1 MNIIDTIANGSF
13 IPEEY
18 VWESIIKPC
27 VDKRIPI
34 LVFINVP
41 NVKFVNRVISVITKI
56 SQEKFR
62 SGNLSAEEWIHFDE
76 EISKVYDAPLYVNDI
91 EVKSIEDC
99 KSSVNSDLILKE
111 KIKYVLFDSLPE
123 NIDKLE
129 LIRWGEDL
137 GTGVYFT
144 RLTLG

>member
-1 MNIIDTIANGSF
+1 MIDTIVNGSF
-13 IPEEY
+13 ILEEY

-111 KIKYVLFDSLPE
+111 KIKYVLFDALPE
-123 NIDKLE
+123 NTAKLE
-129 LIRWGEDL
+129 
-137 GTGVYFT
+137 
-144 RLTLG
+144 

>member
-1 MNIIDTIANGSF
+1 MIDTIVNGSF
-13 IPEEY
+13 ILEEY

-62 SGNLSAEEWIHFDE
+62 SGNLSVEEWIHFDE

>member
-1 MNIIDTIANGSF
+1 MIDTIVNGSF

-18 VWESIIKPC
+18 VWECIRMSVYKH
-27 VDKRIPI
+27 IPI
-34 LVFINVP
+34 LVFVNVP
-41 NVKFVNRVISVITKI
+41 NVKFVNRAISVITKI
-56 SQEKFR
+56 SQEKYR
-62 SGNLSAEEWIHFDE
+62 SGSLSAEEWTLLDQE
-76 EISKVYDAPLYVNDI
+76 MLKVYDAPLYINDI

-123 NIDKLE
+123 NIDKSE
-129 LIRWGEDL
+129 LIMWGEDL
-137 GTGVYFT
+137 GASVYFT

>member
-1 MNIIDTIANGSF
+1 MIDTIVNGSF
-13 IPEEY
+13 ILEEY

-123 NIDKLE
+123 NNDKLE

>member
-1 MNIIDTIANGSF
+1 MIDTITNGSF

-18 VWESIIKPC
+18 VWECIRMSVYKH
-27 VDKRIPI
+27 IPI
-34 LVFINVP
+34 LVFVNVP
-41 NVKFVNRVISVITKI
+41 NVKFVNCAISVVTQI
-56 SQEKFR
+56 SQEKLR
-62 SGNLSAEEWIHFDE
+62 SGSLSAEEWTLLDQE
-76 EISKVYDAPLYVNDI
+76 MLKVYDAPLYINDI

-123 NIDKLE
+123 NIDKSE
-129 LIRWGEDL
+129 LIMWGEDL
-137 GTGVYFT
+137 GASVYFT

>member
-1 MNIIDTIANGSF
+1 MNMIDTIVNGSF
-13 IPEEY
+13 ILEEY

>member
-1 MNIIDTIANGSF
+1 MIDTIVNGSF
-13 IPEEY
+13 ILEEY

>member
-1 MNIIDTIANGSF
+1 MNLEDKIVNGSF

-34 LVFINVP
+34 LFFVNVP
-41 NVKFVNRVISVITKI
+41 NVKFVNRTISVITKI
-56 SQEKFR
+56 SQEKLW
-62 SGNLSAEEWIHFDE
+62 SCNLSAEEWTLFDNE
-76 EISKVYDAPLYVNDI
+76 MLKVYDAPLYVNDI

-99 KSSVNSDLILKE
+99 KSTVNSDLILKE
-111 KIKYVLFDSLPE
+111 KIKYVFFDSLPE
-123 NIDKLE
+123 NIDKSE
-129 LIRWGEDL
+129 LIKWGEDL
-137 GTGVYFT
+137 GASVYFT

>member
-1 MNIIDTIANGSF
+1 MIDTIVNGSF

>member
-1 MNIIDTIANGSF
+1 MIDTIVNGSF

-111 KIKYVLFDSLPE
+111 KIKYVFFDSLSE
-123 NIDKLE
+123 NIDKSE
-129 LIRWGEDL
+129 LIKWGEDI
-137 GTGVYFT
+137 GASVYFT
-144 RLTLG
+144 KLTLG

>member
-1 MNIIDTIANGSF
+1 MNMIDTITNGSF

-18 VWESIIKPC
+18 VWECIRMSVYKH
-27 VDKRIPI
+27 IPI
-34 LVFINVP
+34 LVFVNVP
-41 NVKFVNRVISVITKI
+41 NVKFVNRAISVITKI

-62 SGNLSAEEWIHFDE
+62 SGNLSAEEWILLDQE
-76 EISKVYDAPLYVNDI
+76 MLKVCDAPLYINDI

-111 KIKYVLFDSLPE
+111 KIKYVFFDSLSE
-123 NIDKLE
+123 NIDKSE
-129 LIRWGEDL
+129 LIKWGEGL
-137 GTGVYFT
+137 GTSVYFT

>member
-1 MNIIDTIANGSF
+1 MIDTIVNGSF
-13 IPEEY
+13 ILEEY

-62 SGNLSAEEWIHFDE
+62 SGNLRAEECIHFDE